1 MTSASGTPTLLHNGR
16 FDGISDSIN
25 WKVSHI
31 HCECARGAIAITID
45 ASDDGGVHLPEMGCV
60 YYSG

>member
-1 MTSASGTPTLLHNGR
+1 MTSASGTHTLLHNGR

-25 WKVSHI
+25 WTVSHT

-45 ASDDGGVHLPEMGCV
+45 ASESGGVQRMGMGCV
-60 YYSG
+60 CYSG